1 MQAMDVERGPLSRGF
16 EGGVKIRVRVEMAQ
30 DHAVRDPP
38 RSRRATVP
46 EAGVDG
52 SRTVH
57 ADVLREIVER
67 GRVHLAGD
75 DLRWLPVDGD
85 GEGGGRPASSPT
97 SGVADRCQAPR
108 SRSRGLES
116 GRTGRATARGPQTPA
131 RFTGGGSQNKDRAHK
146 L

>member
-75 DLRWLPVDGD
+75 DLRRLRVDGD
-85 GEGGGRPASSPT
+85 GEDEVPDAREEVDHRLPGTREPGDPRPLLEVPRGEHHCPDVEHETDA
-97 SGVADRCQAPR
+97 VLEMDR
-108 SRSRGLES
+108 
-116 GRTGRATARGPQTPA
+116 
-131 RFTGGGSQNKDRAHK
+131 
-146 L
+146 

>member
-1 MQAMDVERGPLSRGF
+1 MEAVDMERGPLSRGL

-38 RSRRATVP
+38 WSRRATVP
-46 EAGVDG
+46 EAGVDR

-75 DLRWLPVDGD
+75 DFRWLRVDGD
-85 GEGGGRPASSPT
+85 GEGEVPDAREKVDHRLPGTREPGDPRPLLE
-97 SGVADRCQAPR
+97 VAR
-108 SRSRGLES
+108 
-116 GRTGRATARGPQTPA
+116 
-131 RFTGGGSQNKDRAHK
+131 
-146 L
+146 